1 MALTTMLG
9 VGTLAAF
16 GAGALSTAPSAG
28 AASTTS
34 TLYVGSGGNSTITSF
49 SLPAKGNVAPT
60 ATVEATPTIYPYA
73 MAFDVDGD
81 LWTAN
86 TNSTIEEFTPAQLAA
101 GGSQAP
107 ALTVTVTGAGF
118 DGLAFNGAGD
128 LWAADIERNK
138 LVELTPAQLA
148 AGGVQAPAVVITS
161 DATSLAAP
169 EDLAFDASGDL
180 WASNSTNDTV
190 VEFTPAQLAS
200 SGSPSPEVTISSHTT
215 SLTYPTGV
223 AFATSGDLWVAND
236 TNTTLVAYTPSQLAS
251 GGSLVPATTISGLD
265 GPWQVAFDNQGN
277 LWVGNNEN
285 STVAGY
291 SPSQLSTGG
300 ATLVPANL
308 IAGTTTTLNGPLG
321 VAVKAPPTVSSL
333 SPTTG
338 PATGGT
344 TVTITGTGFTSG
356 STVNFGSSAATSVT
370 DISPFELTAV
380 APAGSGI
387 VTVTVSTFAGTSAT
401 SSADQY
407 TYVSTGYDLVG
418 SDGGVFVFPTGQPYG
433 FYGSLPGLHV
443 VPNKPIVGMVPTI
456 TGKGYFLVAADGG
469 VFAFGTA
476 PFLGSLPG
484 IKVTPSAPIAGIV
497 AAATDKGYFLVGK
510 DGGVFAFGT
519 VPFLGSL
526 PGKGISVNNIIGITS
541 TPSGN
546 GYWLVSA
553 TGTVY
558 AFGAAKSLGT
568 AKGTSSPVSAIAGTP
583 TGAGYWI
590 TTQNGTVYPFGTAKK
605 FGTLP
610 ALGVTP
616 GPAGDRHR
624 PHLGHNRVLAAR
636 SRRRHLR
643 LRPGPVRRLTAGTGC
658 PRQQHR
664 GGGAQLRIPPIGEN

>member
-1 MALTTMLG
+1 
-9 VGTLAAF
+9 
-16 GAGALSTAPSAG
+16 
-28 AASTTS
+28 
-34 TLYVGSGGNSTITSF
+34 
-49 SLPAKGNVAPT
+49 
-60 ATVEATPTIYPYA
+60 

-356 STVNFGSSAATSVT
+356 STVDFGSSAATSVT
-370 DISPFELTAV
+370 DISPFELTVV

-418 SDGGVFVFPTGQPYG
+418 SDGGVFVFNPPGPAPAASTARC
-433 FYGSLPGLHV
+433 PGLHV
-443 VPNKPIVGMVPTI
+443 VPNKPVVGMVPTV
-456 TGKGYFLVAADGG
+456 TDKGYFLVAADGG

-484 IKVTPSAPIAGIV
+484 IKVTPIAPIAGIV
-497 AAATDKGYFLVGK
+497 AADTDKGYFLVGQGRRGLRLRHSALLGLAARAR
-510 DGGVFAFGT
+510 DRGQQHHRHRRHPLGQRLLAGLGHRDRLRLRGGQDPGHSQGT
-519 VPFLGSL
+519 
-526 PGKGISVNNIIGITS
+526 T
-541 TPSGN
+541 
-546 GYWLVSA
+546 
-553 TGTVY
+553 
-558 AFGAAKSLGT
+558 
-568 AKGTSSPVSAIAGTP
+568 SPVSAIAGTP
-583 TGAGYWI
+583 TGGGLLDHHPERHRLPVRHGQEAY
-590 TTQNGTVYPFGTAKK
+590 
-605 FGTLP
+605 GTLP

-616 GPAGDRHR
+616 GPAGHRHR
-624 PHLGHNRVLAAR
+624 PHGGHNRA
-636 SRRRHLR
+636 
-643 LRPGPVRRLTAGTGC
+643 TG
-658 PRQQHR
+658 
-664 GGGAQLRIPPIGEN
+664 